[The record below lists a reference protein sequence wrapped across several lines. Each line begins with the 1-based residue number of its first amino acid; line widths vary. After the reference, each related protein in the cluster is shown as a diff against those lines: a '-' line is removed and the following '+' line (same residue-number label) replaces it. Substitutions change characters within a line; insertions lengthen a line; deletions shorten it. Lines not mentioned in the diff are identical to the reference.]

1 MVLKKYDY
9 IDFLRGVAI
18 LLVIINHIPH
28 ADYILNEST
37 PLIIKKAFLAGTYGV
52 QLFYVVSAFTLCNS
66 IEYRNENNYKNF
78 YIRRIYRVVPLF
90 YLGIIIYF
98 LYYYFRSSHL
108 FDFQNFYT
116 LNNFILNLFF
126 INNFI
131 PPSISFIPGGE
142 TITTELNF
150 YLIFPFLFYYL
161 IKKKKLFISITFA
174 IPVMLILNL
183 IFYKFFN
190 FYDFGQIGFYRTI
203 YVQLFVFFLGFLLY
217 YLVKKKNF
225 KEAILENKKIFIIIM
240 LTFIF
245 VILNNKINPE
255 YFYFK
260 NLIIVGYILL
270 FFSYLI
276 FLKKDILKN
285 YYLYKLI
292 CNFGK
297 VSYSMYIFHW
307 IVLDVIT
314 YIINSHT
321 IFQNS
326 FLNLLIIIL
335 GVILVTYL
343 IALISYRFE
352 KFFINIGRKFR

>member
-9 IDFLRGVAI
+9 IDFLRGIAI

-28 ADYILNEST
+28 TDYILNEST
-37 PLIIKKAFLAGTYGV
+37 PFIIKKILLAGTYGV
-52 QLFYVVSAFTLCNS
+52 QLFYIVSAFTLCNS
-66 IEYRNENNYKNF
+66 LEHRNEINYKNF
-78 YIRRIYRVVPLF
+78 YIRRIFRVVPLF
-90 YLGIIIYF
+90 YLGIIIYY
-98 LYYYFRSSHL
+98 LYYYFRSSDL
-108 FDFQNFYT
+108 LDFQNFYT
-116 LNNFILNLFF
+116 LNNLILNLFF

-161 IKKKKLFISITFA
+161 IKKKILFISIIFI
-174 IPVMLILNL
+174 IPIMLILNL
-183 IFYKFFN
+183 ICYKFFN
-190 FYDFGQIGFYRTI
+190 FYDSGQIGFYRTI
-203 YVQLFVFFLGFLLY
+203 YVQLFVFLLGFLFY
-217 YLVKKKNF
+217 YLVKQKNF
-225 KEAILENKKIFIIIM
+225 KKAILVNKKYFIIII
-240 LTFIF
+240 LIFIF

-260 NLIIVGYILL
+260 NLIIISFILL

-276 FLKKDILKN
+276 FLKKNFLKN

-307 IVLDVIT
+307 IILDIIA
-314 YIINSHT
+314 YIINSNI
-321 IFQNS
+321 IFKNS
-326 FLNLLIIIL
+326 FLNLLTIIL
-335 GVILVTYL
+335 SGILATYF

-352 KFFINIGRKFR
+352 NFFINVGKKFS

>member
-9 IDFLRGVAI
+9 IDFLRGIAI

-28 ADYILNEST
+28 SDYILNESS
-37 PLIIKKAFLAGTYGV
+37 PFIIKKLLLAGTYGV
-52 QLFYVVSAFTLCNS
+52 QLFYIVSAFTLCNS
-66 IEYRNENNYKNF
+66 IENRNENNYKNF
-78 YIRRIYRVVPLF
+78 YIRRIFRIVPLF
-90 YLGIIIYF
+90 YLGIIIYY

-108 FDFQNFYT
+108 LDFQNFYT
-116 LNNFILNLFF
+116 LNNLILNLFF

-161 IKKKKLFISITFA
+161 IKKKKLFISTIFI
-174 IPVMLILNL
+174 IPIMLILNL

-190 FYDFGQIGFYRTI
+190 FYDFSQIGFYRTI
-203 YVQLFVFFLGFLLY
+203 YVQLFVFLLGFVFY
-217 YLVKKKNF
+217 YLVKTNNF
-225 KEAILENKKIFIIIM
+225 KRAILVNKKYFILLILI
-240 LTFIF
+240 FIF
-245 VILNNKINPE
+245 VILNKKINPE

-260 NLIIVGYILL
+260 NLIIVSYILI

-276 FLKKDILKN
+276 FLKKNFFKK

-307 IVLDVIT
+307 IVLDIVA
-314 YIINSHT
+314 YIINSN
-321 IFQNS
+321 IFFKNS
-326 FLNLLIIIL
+326 LFNLLTIIL
-335 GVILVTYL
+335 SGILMTYF

-352 KFFINIGRKFR
+352 KFFINFGKKFS

>member
-1 MVLKKYDY
+1 
-9 IDFLRGVAI
+9 
-18 LLVIINHIPH
+18 
-28 ADYILNEST
+28 
-37 PLIIKKAFLAGTYGV
+37 
-52 QLFYVVSAFTLCNS
+52 
-66 IEYRNENNYKNF
+66 
-78 YIRRIYRVVPLF
+78 
-90 YLGIIIYF
+90 
-98 LYYYFRSSHL
+98 
-108 FDFQNFYT
+108 
-116 LNNFILNLFF
+116 
-126 INNFI
+126 
-131 PPSISFIPGGE
+131 
-142 TITTELNF
+142 
-150 YLIFPFLFYYL
+150 
-161 IKKKKLFISITFA
+161 
-174 IPVMLILNL
+174 MLILNL

-225 KEAILENKKIFIIIM
+225 IEAILENKKNFIIIM

-276 FLKKDILKN
+276 FLKKDFLKN

-307 IVLDVIT
+307 IVLDAIT

-343 IALISYRFE
+343 ISLISYRFE

>member
-1 MVLKKYDY
+1 MFLKKYDY
-9 IDFLRGVAI
+9 IDFLRGIAI

-28 ADYILNEST
+28 TDYIFNEST
-37 PLIIKKAFLAGTYGV
+37 PFIIKKTLLAGTYGV
-52 QLFYVVSAFTLCNS
+52 QLFYIVSAFTLCNS
-66 IEYRNENNYKNF
+66 MENRNENNYKNF
-78 YIRRIYRVVPLF
+78 YIRRIFRVVPLF
-90 YLGIIIYF
+90 YLGIIIYY

-116 LNNFILNLFF
+116 LKNLILNLFF

-131 PPSISFIPGGE
+131 PPGISFIPGGE

-161 IKKKKLFISITFA
+161 IKKKKLFISIIFI
-174 IPVMLILNL
+174 IPIMLILNL
-183 IFYKFFN
+183 IFHKFFN

-203 YVQLFVFFLGFLLY
+203 YVQLFVFLLGFLFY
-217 YLVKKKNF
+217 YLVKQKNF
-225 KEAILENKKIFIIIM
+225 KKAILVNKKYFIFII

-260 NLIIVGYILL
+260 NLIIISFILL

-276 FLKKDILKN
+276 FLKKKFLKN

-314 YIINSHT
+314 YVMNFNII
-321 IFQNS
+321 FKNS
-326 FLNLLIIIL
+326 FLNLLT
-335 GVILVTYL
+335 VILSGILITYF
-343 IALISYRFE
+343 IALISYRSE
-352 KFFINIGRKFR
+352 KFFINFGKKFS

>member
-1 MVLKKYDY
+1 MFLKKYDY
-9 IDFLRGVAI
+9 IDFLRGIAI

-28 ADYILNEST
+28 TDYILNEST
-37 PLIIKKAFLAGTYGV
+37 PFIIKKILLAGTYGV
-52 QLFYVVSAFTLCNS
+52 QLFYIVSAFTLCNS
-66 IEYRNENNYKNF
+66 MENRNENNYKNF
-78 YIRRIYRVVPLF
+78 YIRRIFRVVPLF
-90 YLGIIIYF
+90 YLGIIIYY

-116 LNNFILNLFF
+116 LKNLILNLFF

-161 IKKKKLFISITFA
+161 IKKKKIFISIIFI
-174 IPVMLILNL
+174 IPIMLILNL
-183 IFYKFFN
+183 IFHKFFN

-203 YVQLFVFFLGFLLY
+203 YVQLFVFLLGFLFY
-217 YLVKKKNF
+217 YLVKQKNF
-225 KEAILENKKIFIIIM
+225 KKAILVNKKYFIFII
-240 LTFIF
+240 LAFIF

-260 NLIIVGYILL
+260 NLIIISFILL

-276 FLKKDILKN
+276 FLKKKILKN

-307 IVLDVIT
+307 IVLDIIT
-314 YIINSHT
+314 YVMNFNII
-321 IFQNS
+321 FKNS
-326 FLNLLIIIL
+326 FLNLLT
-335 GVILVTYL
+335 VILSGILITYF

-352 KFFINIGRKFR
+352 KFFINFGKKFS